1 MYRRMRAV
9 AWAGAVLALMLAL
22 GAVSSGQTAVQPRS
36 VAMPDGMVFLFDNET
51 GASVSGLGIM
61 FDQSVVV
68 DGSSIVAF
76 GGGAAGELDLVGRL
90 AWIPVEVASGGT
102 LQVGVS
108 GSDIQVVGAYWLG
121 NEMEKNKIIYRRY
134 VEEFWNRGDSAVADE
149 IIGSDWSWRTSAS
162 PQPIVG
168 AEALK
173 MYQQMTSLS
182 FPDLHIQI
190 EDYIA
195 EGGNVFARVTFTGTH
210 EGVLMGIPGT
220 GKAFTF
226 TDICFHRFE
235 NGRLQESVQVAD
247 MLGLLQQIG
256 VLPPM
261 GEDFSWGTPTS
272 VTGDIGDLEMNR
284 AAALVVV
291 EAWDSHD
298 LTLLDEVLS
307 PQYVWHGPPMTLDLA
322 GYKMYASGLL
332 AAFPDLDFTVLQAAA
347 DGDRIGLYW
356 AVSGTHLGEFLG
368 IPPTGRLVT
377 ITGMDIHR
385 LADGKVVE
393 TWEVYDGLALMIQL
407 GVIPPPGG

>member
-1 MYRRMRAV
+1 MSKRMRVV
-9 AWAGAVLALMLAL
+9 ARVGAALALMLVI
-22 GAVSSGQTAVQPRS
+22 GVVSSGQTTVQPRS
-36 VAMPDGMVFLFDNET
+36 VAVPDGVVLLFENET
-51 GASVSGLGIM
+51 GSSVAGLGIM
-61 FDQSVVV
+61 FDQPVVV
-68 DGSSIVAF
+68 DGNSIVAF
-76 GGGAAGELDLVGRL
+76 GGGAVGELDLTGRL

-108 GSDIQVVGAYWLG
+108 GSDIRVADAYWLG
-121 NEMEKNKIIYRRY
+121 NEMEKNEIIYRRF
-134 VEEFWNRGDSAVADE
+134 VEEFWNRGDSLVADE

-173 MYQQMTSLS
+173 MYQQMTLSS
-182 FPDLHIQI
+182 FPELHIQI

-195 EGGNVFARVTFTGTH
+195 EGGSVFVRVTFTGTH
-210 EGVLMGIPGT
+210 EGELMGIPGT

-226 TDICFHRFE
+226 TDICFHRLE
-235 NGRLQESVQVAD
+235 NGRFQESVQVAD

-256 VLPPM
+256 VVPPM
-261 GEDFSWGTPTS
+261 GEDFSWGTPTI
-272 VTGDIGDLEMNR
+272 VTGDTGDLETNR
-284 AAALVVV
+284 KTALGVV

-298 LTLLDEVLS
+298 LTLLDELLS
-307 PQYVWHGPPMTLDLA
+307 PVYVWHGPPMTLDLA
-322 GYKMYASGLL
+322 GYKAYASGLL
-332 AAFPDLDFTVLQAAA
+332 AGFPDLDFTVLQAVA

-356 AVSGTHLGEFLG
+356 AVSGTHLGEFMG
-368 IPPTGRLVT
+368 IPPTGRPVA

-393 TWEVYDGLALMIQL
+393 TWEVYDGLALMVQL